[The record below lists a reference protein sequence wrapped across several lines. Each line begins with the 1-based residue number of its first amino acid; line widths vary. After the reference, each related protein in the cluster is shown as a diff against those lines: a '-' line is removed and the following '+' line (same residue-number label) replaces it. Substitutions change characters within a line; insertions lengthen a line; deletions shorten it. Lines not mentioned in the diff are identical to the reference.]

1 MCLIISGVF
10 IYLSYSFYIDNNLT
24 ATLINGTIAIFFIIL
39 LIRNIIK
46 SRKYLKEKDTNN
58 KGDK

>member
-10 IYLSYSFYIDNNLT
+10 IYLSYRFYIDNNLT

>member
-39 LIRNIIK
+39 LIRNIIN

>member
-10 IYLSYSFYIDNNLT
+10 IYLSYTFYIDNNIT
-24 ATLINGTIAIFFIIL
+24 GAVINGLVAILFIIL

-46 SRKYLKEKDTNN
+46 YLKEKEN
-58 KGDK
+58 KK

>member
-10 IYLSYSFYIDNNLT
+10 IYLSYSFYMENNILG
-24 ATLINGTIAIFFIIL
+24 ASINGVVAIGFLVL

-46 SRKYLKEKDTNN
+46 AKKYIKDKESK
-58 KGDK
+58 K

>member
-1 MCLIISGVF
+1 MCLIIAGVF
-10 IYLSYSFYIDNNLT
+10 MYLSYSFYIDNNILN
-24 ATLINGTIAIFFIIL
+24 ASINGFIAVFFIIL

-46 SRKYLKEKDTNN
+46 SRKYIKD